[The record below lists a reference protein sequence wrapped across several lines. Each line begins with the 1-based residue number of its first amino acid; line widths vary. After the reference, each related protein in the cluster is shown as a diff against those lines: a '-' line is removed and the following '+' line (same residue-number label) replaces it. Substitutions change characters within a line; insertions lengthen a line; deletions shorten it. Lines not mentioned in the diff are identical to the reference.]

1 MFLERV
7 EQAVDRVSFGGDC
20 HLEAVARSGA
30 RAALLAGGGKIK
42 VPCLRIEENGE
53 SRWMYESNDIIRYL
67 ESRFAKA

>member
-1 MFLERV
+1 MHRLNLPIALRDAKNDETHR
-7 EQAVDRVSFGGDC
+7 D
-20 HLEAVARSGA
+20 
-30 RAALLAGGGKIK
+30 ALLAGGGKIK